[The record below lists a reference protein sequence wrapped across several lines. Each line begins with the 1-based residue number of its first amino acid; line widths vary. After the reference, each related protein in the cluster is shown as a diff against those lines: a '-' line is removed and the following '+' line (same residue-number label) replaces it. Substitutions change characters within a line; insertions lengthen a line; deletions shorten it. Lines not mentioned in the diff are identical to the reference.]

1 MYYKCPKGHTNELDF
16 KDLVILPCP
25 ECGESVH
32 KFRALVG
39 NPSTPKEETPSKAKA
54 KNNPFLLITPYK
66 KTIAITLAVLGSLG
80 GIAWFYN
87 PPVKTV
93 ASLEAIEAPVAEPQ
107 TVETKAEFTNDIS
120 QVSVTGFKAV
130 VANGNTKISF
140 TLNNV
145 GNNDFPTLVL
155 HWRGSKSPDVQ
166 ISKTGYPTTET
177 FTTLPVE
184 FDIAK
189 PADATGVE
197 VKVQYP
203 PKGAL

>member
-39 NPSTPKEETPSKAKA
+39 NPSTPKEESPSKEKA
-54 KNNPFLLITPYK
+54 KSSPLLLIAPYK
-66 KTIAITLAVLGSLG
+66 KTIAITLVVIACLG
-80 GIAWFYN
+80 GVAWFYN

-93 ASLEAIEAPVAEPQ
+93 ASMETIEPPVAAP
-107 TVETKAEFTNDIS
+107 TVEAKAEFTNDIS
-120 QVSVTGFKAV
+120 QVSVTEFKAV

-140 TLNNV
+140 TLNNA

-155 HWRGSKSPDVQ
+155 HWRGSKSPDVL
-166 ISKTGYPTTET
+166 ILKTGYPTTDT
-177 FTTLPVE
+177 FSTLPVE

-189 PADATGVE
+189 PVDATGVE